1 MQLGRFEE
9 AQRDL
14 QEALKKQGRNNA
26 WLILLA
32 QACEGSGDRARALKI
47 AKALA
52 AQPDRLDDAQKTQVR
67 ELLLRLR

>member
-1 MQLGRFEE
+1 MGRFEE
-9 AQRDL
+9 ARRDL
-14 QEALKKQGRNNA
+14 QESLKLQGRNNN

-32 QACEGSGDRARALKI
+32 RAYEGSGDRTRALAV

-52 AQPDRLDDAQKTQVR
+52 AQPDRLDDPQKKQVR